1 MATSQQTTTVLE
13 VNEPLENLKLV
24 LTSPRPRSP
33 DTLTGYLSVAGQFLA
48 WLGDRVPP
56 TEMDLRRY
64 FLKRRDE
71 GISDSTLRT
80 TFAVLQKLYSANRKV
95 NPTTREVAW
104 DWPLIPED
112 RPEAPP
118 ETNTPAFTREEV
130 SELIKNR
137 ELYSKGERFY
147 LAVATIYAPRR
158 IELARIKKRDI
169 KDNTIRIDTAKK
181 GEKRTHLIPVE
192 IMPYVEAY
200 RPQENN
206 VRTLS
211 FMFGRICK
219 KGLGEHKKG
228 YGWHSFRTCL
238 NTLLPTSLAK
248 ADKPLTLIGYFL
260 RWSRRATGARFLG
273 TPMGGVYARPEIL
286 SEDPYFID
294 REVFEVHPFL
304 PLWVD
309 VDKQAL

>member
-1 MATSQQTTTVLE
+1 VVTSQQTTTVLE
-13 VNEPLENLKLV
+13 ANEPLENLRLV

-33 DTLTGYLSVAGQFLA
+33 DTITGYLSVTRQFLA

-64 FLKRRDE
+64 FLKRRGE

-80 TFAVLQKLYSANRKV
+80 TFAVLQKLYGANH
-95 NPTTREVAW
+95 W

-112 RPEAPP
+112 RPEISA
-118 ETNTPAFTREEV
+118 EINTPAFTREEV
-130 SELIKNR
+130 EQLIENR

-147 LAVATIYAPRR
+147 LAIATVYAPRR
-158 IELARIKKRDI
+158 IELARIQKRDI

-192 IMPYVEAY
+192 IMPYFEAY
-200 RPQENN
+200 RPRVNN

-211 FMFGRICK
+211 FMFDRVCK
-219 KGLGEHKKG
+219 KGLGNKKKG
-228 YGWHSFRTCL
+228 YGWHSFRRTID
-238 NTLLPTSLAK
+238 TLLPGALAK
-248 ADKPLTLIGYFL
+248 ADKPLTLVGYFL
-260 RWSRRATGARFLG
+260 RWNRHSTGARFLG
-273 TPMGGVYARPEIL
+273 SPMAGVYARPEIL
-286 SEDPYFID
+286 SADPFFVD

-309 VDKQAL
+309 GDKQAL

>member
-1 MATSQQTTTVLE
+1 MVTSQQTTTVLE
-13 VNEPLENLKLV
+13 ANESLENLKLV

-33 DTLTGYLSVAGQFLA
+33 DTLTGYLSVARQFLA

-56 TEMDLRRY
+56 AEMDLRRY

-80 TFAVLQKLYSANRKV
+80 TFAVLQKLYSANH
-95 NPTTREVAW
+95 W
-104 DWPLIPED
+104 DWPLVKED

-118 ETNTPAFTREEV
+118 EGTTPAFTREEV
-130 SELIKNR
+130 EQLIKNR
-137 ELYSKGERFY
+137 ELYSKGECFY
-147 LAVATIYAPRR
+147 LAIATIYAPRR
-158 IELARIKKRDI
+158 IELARIKKRYI
-169 KDNTIRIDTAKK
+169 KGDTLYIDTAKK

-200 RPQENN
+200 RPQEKN

-211 FMFGRICK
+211 FMFDRICE
-219 KGLGEHKKG
+219 KGLGESKKG

-238 NTLLPTSLAK
+238 DTLLPTALAK
-248 ADKPLTLIGYFL
+248 ADKPLTLVGYFM
-260 RWSRRATGARFLG
+260 RWSRRSTGTRFLG
-273 TPMGGVYARPEIL
+273 TAMGGVYARPEIL

-309 VDKQAL
+309 GDKQPL